1 MSATAHQI
9 LMRCLRRPVIWL
21 MALAVVVYGH
31 SSVMVQLLGPAH
43 RHDTAVSSSVPGWL
57 DHAAAAFSDVRAWR
71 AELRE
76 RLLPGQHG
84 QGHIDGA
91 PHAHPHG
98 HPHAEA
104 GARSA
109 HDGSGHEH
117 SHASYQRH
125 HHEPHDATVIALDG
139 ADGSSAADAASMAGA
154 GSATLPL
161 ALAPRWAP
169 PSMSDPQGSWSD
181 RASAR
186 WTDASV
192 FPPEHPPR
200 T

>member
-1 MSATAHQI
+1 MSAIAHQT
-9 LMRCLRRPVIWL
+9 LMRRPRRPVLWL
-21 MALAVVVYGH
+21 LVLALVLYGH
-31 SSVMVQLLGPAH
+31 SSVIVQLLGPAH
-43 RHDTAVSSSVPGWL
+43 RHDAAASTSAPGWL
-57 DHAAAAFSDVRAWR
+57 DRAAAAFSDVRAWR

-76 RLLPGQHG
+76 RLLPGQHDHK
-84 QGHIDGA
+84 HIDGA
-91 PHAHPHG
+91 LHIYPHVQPRADS
-98 HPHAEA
+98 E
-104 GARSA
+104 ARSA

-125 HHEPHDATVIALDG
+125 NHDPHDATVIALDG
-139 ADGSSAADAASMAGA
+139 SDGSSAADAASMAGA

-161 ALAPRWAP
+161 ALAPIWAP
-169 PSMSDPQGSWSD
+169 PSMSDPQASWSD

-192 FPPEHPPR
+192 SPPEHPPR